1 MPTSPNARHRLF
13 LVDAMAHIYRAYYA
27 VRGLATKSGQ
37 PTNAVFGFTSIVRK
51 LQKTYAP
58 EYLVVAMDSAAPSFR
73 KAWFEDYKAN
83 RAEMP
88 ADLQEQIPV
97 IEKVCDALRI
107 PRVKVDGYE
116 ADDLIGTLARLAV
129 EQGLEAVIVSND
141 KDMTQLVRDGVSI
154 LRVDNKSGEFVFCD
168 RAGVEAWIGVPPE
181 QVVDVLALWGDS
193 SDNIPGAPGIGEK
206 GAVQIIRQFGSLDE
220 ALARH
225 AEVSRKTYREA
236 LRDHQAT
243 IALAKRL
250 VTICQEAPVTLD
262 LEAFRSQPPDAA
274 ACHELFRRW
283 SSRR

>member
-154 LRVDNKSGEFVFCD
+154 LRVDNKSGEFVFATGPAS
-168 RAGVEAWIGVPPE
+168 R
-181 QVVDVLALWGDS
+181 
-193 SDNIPGAPGIGEK
+193 PG
-206 GAVQIIRQFGSLDE
+206 
-220 ALARH
+220 
-225 AEVSRKTYREA
+225 
-236 LRDHQAT
+236 
-243 IALAKRL
+243 L
-250 VTICQEAPVTLD
+250 V
-262 LEAFRSQPPDAA
+262 
-274 ACHELFRRW
+274 FRRSRW
-283 SSRR
+283 WMCWRSGGTAPTTSPARPALVKKGRYRSSASLAHWMKLWRVMRRCRARRTGKPCAITRRPLRWRNGW

>member
-154 LRVDNKSGEFVFCD
+154 LRVDNKSGEFVLRPGRRRGLDWCSAGAGGGCAGALGTAPTTSPARPALVKKGRYRSSASLAHWMKLWRVMRRC
-168 RAGVEAWIGVPPE
+168 RARRTGKPCAITRRP
-181 QVVDVLALWGDS
+181 
-193 SDNIPGAPGIGEK
+193 
-206 GAVQIIRQFGSLDE
+206 
-220 ALARH
+220 
-225 AEVSRKTYREA
+225 
-236 LRDHQAT
+236 LRW
-243 IALAKRL
+243 RNG
-250 VTICQEAPVTLD
+250 
-262 LEAFRSQPPDAA
+262 
-274 ACHELFRRW
+274 W
-283 SSRR
+283 